1 MSTKEEYIRG
11 LQWRLDSIKKEI
23 ATLQNKIQELFREV
37 ENKQQQAQNIIML
50 LASEG
55 SNVDDPELVSLTN
68 VAIADLAYD
77 YLSSQGNNKS
87 IHYNDL
93 TKNLMSK
100 EVLIPGKIPA
110 ANLLSHISRDERF
123 VRTAPGTYGL
133 KEWGLSEM
141 PPSRKKKSRR
151 RK

>member
-1 MSTKEEYIRG
+1 MSTQEEYIRS
-11 LQWRLDSIKKEI
+11 LQWRLDSIKDEI
-23 ATLQNKIQELFREV
+23 ATIQNRIRELFREV

-50 LASEG
+50 LALEG
-55 SNVDDPELVSLTN
+55 SNIDDPELASLTN
-68 VAIADLAYD
+68 VAIPDLAYD
-77 YLSSQGNNKS
+77 YLLSQGTKKS
-87 IHYNDL
+87 MHYNEL
-93 TKNLMSK
+93 TQVLKFK
-100 EVLIPGKIPA
+100 GVLIPGKNPA
-110 ANLLSHISRDERF
+110 ANLLAHISRDERF

>member
-11 LQWRLDSIKKEI
+11 LQWRLDNIKNEVT
-23 ATLQNKIQELFREV
+23 TLQNKIQELFREV

-55 SNVDDPELVSLTN
+55 SNVDDPELMSLTN

-77 YLSSQGNNKS
+77 YLSTRENKKS

-93 TKNLMSK
+93 TQFLMSK
-100 EVLIPGKIPA
+100 GVLIPGKNPS
-110 ANLLSHISRDERF
+110 ANLLSHISRDARF
-123 VRTAPGTYGL
+123 VRTGPGTYGL
-133 KEWGLSEM
+133 KEWGLSEL
-141 PPSRKKKSRR
+141 PPSRKKKSRK

>member
-11 LQWRLDSIKKEI
+11 LRWRLDSIKNEI
-23 ATLQNKIQELFREV
+23 TTLQNKIQELFKEV
-37 ENKQQQAQNIIML
+37 DSKQHQAQNIIML

-68 VAIADLAYD
+68 IAIAELTYD
-77 YLSSQGNNKS
+77 YLSSQGNKKS
-87 IHYNDL
+87 IHYNEL
-93 TKNLMSK
+93 TQNLMSK
-100 EVLIPGKIPA
+100 GVLIPGKNPA

-123 VRTAPGTYGL
+123 VRTGPGTYGL

-141 PPSRKKKSRR
+141 PSSRKKKSRR